1 MPSYRLI
8 DLEGIG
14 PSYGRKMDETARVK
28 TTRGL
33 LEKGGTP
40 KGRKDLAEQTG
51 FNEHLILKWVNMADL
66 FRINGVGTQYA
77 ELLEKAGVDTVKE
90 LRTRN
95 PENLVESLKKANE
108 AGGRRLVRLVP
119 GLKQAKKWVAEAKKL
134 APAVSY

>member
-14 PSYGRKMDETARVK
+14 PANSRKMDEARIK
-28 TTRGL
+28 TVRGL
-33 LEKGGTP
+33 LQKGGTP
-40 KGRKDLAEQTG
+40 KGRKELAERTG
-51 FNEHLILKWVNMADL
+51 ISESVILRWVNMADL
-66 FRINGVGTQYA
+66 FRINGIGTQYA

-95 PENLVESLKKANE
+95 ATNLVASMQKANE

-119 GLKQAKKWVAEAKKL
+119 GLKRAQTWISEAKKL
-134 APAVSY
+134 KPAVTY